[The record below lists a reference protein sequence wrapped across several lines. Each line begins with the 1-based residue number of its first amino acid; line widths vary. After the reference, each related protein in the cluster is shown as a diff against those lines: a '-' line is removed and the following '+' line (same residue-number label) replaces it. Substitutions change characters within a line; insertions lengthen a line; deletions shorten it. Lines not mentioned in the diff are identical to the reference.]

1 MKILI
6 VAATKY
12 EIDPTILQCENTN
25 YLMPNLIECKYKNT
39 HLFFLITG
47 VGMVAT
53 AYYTGKIVDDTF
65 DAAFNVGICGSF
77 NQHLELGTV
86 VNVYEDVF
94 SELGAESGTDFLST
108 DELALAATTKIT
120 NLKYGAINQI
130 LELLPK
136 VNGITVNTVHG
147 NEASINKVFD
157 KFHPMVESME
167 GAAFMFV
174 CENENIPYAQ
184 IRTVSN
190 FVEVRNKDKWN
201 IPLAIDNL
209 NKKLIEIIDYF

>member
-6 VAATKY
+6 VAATKF
-12 EIDPTILQCENTN
+12 EIDFTLQQCENTN
-25 YLMPNLIECKYKNT
+25 YLSANLIECSYKHI
-39 HLFFLITG
+39 HLIFLITG

-53 AYYTGKIVDDTF
+53 AYYTGKIIDDTF

-77 NQHLELGTV
+77 NKYLEIGTV

-94 SELGAESGTDFLST
+94 SELGAENGADFLSM
-108 DELALAATTKIT
+108 DELALTATTKIT
-120 NLKYGAINQI
+120 NFKYGAINQI

-147 NEASINKVFD
+147 NEENINKVFD

-184 IRTVSN
+184 IRSVSN
-190 FVEVRNKDKWN
+190 FVELINKDKWN

>member
-1 MKILI
+1 
-6 VAATKY
+6 
-12 EIDPTILQCENTN
+12 
-25 YLMPNLIECKYKNT
+25 
-39 HLFFLITG
+39 
-47 VGMVAT
+47 MVAT
-53 AYYTGKIVDDTF
+53 AYYTGKIIDDTF

-77 NQHLELGTV
+77 NKYLEIGTV

-94 SELGAESGTDFLST
+94 SELGAENGADFLSM
-108 DELALAATTKIT
+108 DELALTATTKIT
-120 NLKYGAINQI
+120 NFKYGAINQI

-147 NEASINKVFD
+147 NEENINKVFD

-184 IRTVSN
+184 IRSVSN
-190 FVEVRNKDKWN
+190 FVELRNKDKWN

>member
-6 VAATKY
+6 VAATQF
-12 EIDPTILQCENTN
+12 EIDSVIHQCENTN
-25 YLMPNLIECKYKNT
+25 YLKPNLIECNYKKI
-39 HLFFLITG
+39 HLTFLITG

-53 AYYTGKIVDDTF
+53 AYYTGKILDDTF
-65 DAAFNVGICGSF
+65 DAAFNVGVCGSF
-77 NQHLELGTV
+77 NQHLDLGTV
-86 VNVYEDVF
+86 VNIYEDVF
-94 SELGAESGTDFLST
+94 SELGAESGADFLSMA
-108 DELALAATTKIT
+108 ELGLAAPTKII
-120 NLKYGAINQI
+120 NLKYGVINQV

-147 NEASINKVFD
+147 NETSINNVFE
-157 KFHPMVESME
+157 KFHPIVESME

-184 IRTVSN
+184 IRSVSN

-209 NKKLIEIIDYF
+209 NKKIIEIIDHF